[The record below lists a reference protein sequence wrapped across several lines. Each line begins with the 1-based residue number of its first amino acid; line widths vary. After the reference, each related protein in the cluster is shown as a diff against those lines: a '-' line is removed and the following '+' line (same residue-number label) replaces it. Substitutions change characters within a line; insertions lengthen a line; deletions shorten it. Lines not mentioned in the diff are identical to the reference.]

1 MAETF
6 TTGVITPTKLA
17 RCMNSGQSQAPV
29 QATRLIA

>member
-6 TTGVITPTKLA
+6 PTGVIAPTKLS

-29 QATRLIA
+29 PATRLIA

>member
-17 RCMNSGQSQAPV
+17 RCMNSGQSHRPFRQPA
-29 QATRLIA
+29 